1 MYFILQV
8 STAGTS
14 EKLISVHQNIHYHI
28 PDSNYLQSALEC
40 QPSDAEV
47 RYSTVTAFIA
57 DI

>member
-1 MYFILQV
+1 MYFIPQMN
-8 STAGTS
+8 TAGTS
-14 EKLISVHQNIHYHI
+14 EKLIPVHQNKHDHI
-28 PDSNYLQSALEC
+28 PEGSYLQSVLES